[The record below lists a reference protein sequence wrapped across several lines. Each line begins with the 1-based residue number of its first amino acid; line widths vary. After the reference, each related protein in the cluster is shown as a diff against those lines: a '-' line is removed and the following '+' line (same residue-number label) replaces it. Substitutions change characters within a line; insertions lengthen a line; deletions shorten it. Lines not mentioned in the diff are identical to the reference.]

1 VFGQCQPRHRTR
13 EFIKFLRT
21 IDATVDATV
30 DRSFALHLIVDN
42 YGAHKTPAVK
52 TWLAKHPR
60 FHLHFTPTSASWLNL
75 VERFFTE
82 ITRDRLRRG
91 VFTCVAA
98 LDAAIETYLAEH
110 NKAPYPFIGTK
121 SANAII
127 AKTRCAKTVLAA
139 ASAGNQ
145 AFDSEH

>member
-1 VFGQCQPRHRTR
+1 MFGQCQPRHRTR

-21 IDATVDATV
+21 IDATV

-52 TWLAKHPR
+52 TRLAKHPR
-60 FHLHFTPTSASWLNL
+60 FPLHFTPTSASWLNL

-82 ITRDRLRRG
+82 ITSDRIRRG
-91 VFTCVAA
+91 VFTSVAA
-98 LDAAIETYLAEH
+98 LEAAETDLSEH